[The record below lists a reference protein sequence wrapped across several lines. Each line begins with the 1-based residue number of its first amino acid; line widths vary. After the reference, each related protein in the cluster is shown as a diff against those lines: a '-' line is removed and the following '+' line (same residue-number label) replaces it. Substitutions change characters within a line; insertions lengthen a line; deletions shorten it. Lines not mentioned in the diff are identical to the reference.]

1 MLVRYNMEDEN
12 LEAQRELDKLR
23 LSIAKLDDFNLSLY
37 RVYNEAKRLRTM
49 KDRPPELDRLL
60 QAVSMTE
67 QFIKGD

>member
-1 MLVRYNMEDEN
+1 MEDDK
-12 LEAQRELDKLR
+12 LEAQRELDKMR
-23 LSIAKLDDFNLSLY
+23 LNIAKLDDFNLALY
-37 RVYNEAKRLRTM
+37 RVYNEAKRLRSI

>member
-1 MLVRYNMEDEN
+1 MEDDK
-12 LEAQRELDKLR
+12 LEAQRELDKMR
-23 LSIAKLDDFNLSLY
+23 LSIAKLVDFNLALY
-37 RVYNEAKRLRTM
+37 RVYNEAKRLRSI

>member
-1 MLVRYNMEDEN
+1 MEDDK
-12 LEAQRELDKLR
+12 LEAQRELDKMR
-23 LSIAKLDDFNLSLY
+23 LNIAKLDDFNLALY
-37 RVYNEAKRLRTM
+37 RVYNEAKRLRSM

>member
-1 MLVRYNMEDEN
+1 MEDEN

-37 RVYNEAKRLRTM
+37 RVYSEAKRLRLM
-49 KDRPPELDRLL
+49 ENRPPELDRLL

>member
-1 MLVRYNMEDEN
+1 MEDDN
-12 LEAQRELDKLR
+12 IEAQRELDKLR

-37 RVYNEAKRLRTM
+37 RVYNEAKRLRSM

>member
-1 MLVRYNMEDEN
+1 MEDDK
-12 LEAQRELDKLR
+12 LEAQRELDKMR
-23 LSIAKLDDFNLSLY
+23 LSIAKLDDFNLALY
-37 RVYNEAKRLRTM
+37 RVYNEAKRLRSI

>member
-1 MLVRYNMEDEN
+1 MEDEN

-37 RVYNEAKRLRTM
+37 RVYSEAKRLRTM

>member
-1 MLVRYNMEDEN
+1 MEDEN

-37 RVYNEAKRLRTM
+37 RVYNEAKRLRAM
-49 KDRPPELDRLL
+49 KDRPKELDQLL